1 MTRSILNSL
10 IVMIGAGGLALVIG
24 FILALGLSRAQV
36 IGRRTLLFLLGGFLF
51 IPLYVQAG
59 GWNAGFGIQGWWTLS
74 QVTGSR
80 EPLRGIHAVVWI
92 HAMACV
98 PSVVLILLCGF
109 NRSIPNREDM
119 AIMDG
124 GKWSVLRRVW
134 LQSNLGWIA
143 AAFAWSLATVG
154 NDMLVS
160 NLYQVRTAVEQF
172 YLDITVGQFSMVQ
185 AIVACS
191 PAILL
196 AVIFGI
202 VAAKPL
208 DFRSLERVSSSS
220 TRHWFG
226 STWETVV
233 WSMFCWTLAGASLFL
248 PMVSLVIKAGWDATR
263 VDGEIQR
270 KWLLSRLTDSV
281 FRSPVEY
288 REEMLWSLQL
298 AVFASTLSIVVAL
311 VVVPRLPSNRWLRGS
326 IFGVLALMVAIPGPA
341 VNLILAWLFIE
352 APLPF
357 LSVLYDRTL
366 IPTVIAVG
374 FRVVPVAIFLVT
386 ISWYRWYNTHRDLLA
401 LEGPKSRLASLA
413 RFLRTTWGTLII
425 IWLWIAAM
433 SFADF
438 SSYSQL
444 LPPSVTTISK
454 RIFELLHYGVRY
466 QEAGLCLFLAICG
479 MVIGGFAMIRFS
491 EFRQI
496 AASADRLPTRPNE

>member
-1 MTRSILNSL
+1 MARSILNTL
-10 IVMIGAGGLALVIG
+10 IVMIGSTGLALVIG

-74 QVTGSR
+74 QVTGSQ
-80 EPLRGIHAVVWI
+80 EPMRGIQAVIWI
-92 HAMACV
+92 HATACV
-98 PSVVLILLCGF
+98 SSVVLILLCGF

-119 AIMDG
+119 AIMEG
-124 GKWSVLRRVW
+124 GTWSVLRRVW

-143 AAFAWSLATVG
+143 AAFAWSLATIG

-172 YLDITVGQFSMVQ
+172 YLDITVGQFSIAQ
-185 AIVACS
+185 AIVACI

-208 DFRSLERVSSSS
+208 EFRSLERVSASSG
-220 TRHWFG
+220 RQWFG
-226 STWETVV
+226 KMWETVV
-233 WSMFCWTLAGASLFL
+233 WSVICWTLAGASLLL

-263 VDGEIQR
+263 VDGVIQR
-270 KWLLSRLTDSV
+270 KWLLSRLTEAV
-281 FRSPVEY
+281 FRSPIEY

-298 AVFASTLSIVVAL
+298 AVFASTLSLVVAL

-326 IFGVLALMVAIPGPA
+326 IFGVLALTVAMPGPA
-341 VNLILAWLFIE
+341 VNLLLAKFFLE
-352 APLPF
+352 APIPF

-366 IPTVIAVG
+366 IPTVMAVG

-386 ISWYRWYNTHRDLLA
+386 IGWYRWYNTHRDLLE
-401 LEGPKSRLASLA
+401 LEGPKSRLTTLA
-413 RFLRTTWGTLII
+413 RFLRSTWGTLIVT
-425 IWLWIAAM
+425 WLWIAAM
-433 SFADF
+433 TFADF

-479 MVIGGFAMIRFS
+479 MVIGGIAMIRFS
-491 EFRQI
+491 EFRAI
-496 AASADRLPTRPNE
+496 TTPTDRLPTRPNE